1 MTAGYA
7 FSCAVRTEGTLWCWG
22 ENGYGQPGVTGGQQ
36 TAPVQVG
43 DASTWV
49 GLNAGFDTVCAV
61 RADGSLWCWG
71 NNTVGQLA
79 DGTTTHRYAPVR
91 IGDDTARPP
100 RGRRRSR

>member
-1 MTAGYA
+1 MVLGRERIRAAG
-7 FSCAVRTEGTLWCWG
+7 CHR
-22 ENGYGQPGVTGGQQ
+22 GQQ